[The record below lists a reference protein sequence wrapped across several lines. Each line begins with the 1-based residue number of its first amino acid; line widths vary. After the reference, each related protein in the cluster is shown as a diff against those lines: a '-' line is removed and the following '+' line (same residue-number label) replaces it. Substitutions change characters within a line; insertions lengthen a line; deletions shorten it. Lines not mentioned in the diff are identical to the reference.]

1 MYDIIIVG
9 SGPAGLTAAL
19 YARRAEKSVLVI
31 EKSGF
36 GGQIT
41 HSPRVE
47 NYPGFVEVSGSELGE
62 KLLDV
67 DTTSDYN
74 KKYFEMDVTEYVK
87 AHMGETITFVLCN
100 EGASSSNNHMD
111 LGSREHA
118 GQEPQLVIE

>member
-1 MYDIIIVG
+1 MSMKAEEVAIRDYK
-9 SGPAGLTAAL
+9 L
-19 YARRAEKSVLVI
+19 YVC
-31 EKSGF
+31 
-36 GGQIT
+36 
-41 HSPRVE
+41 SPE
-47 NYPGFVEVSGSELGE
+47 WTESSFNWDTKPELGE